1 MTSDKPRE
9 VDMDELRKGV
19 EKVIA
24 FGNPSTPQQKEA
36 EKKARHRAARKR
48 DTMKTPAR

>member
-24 FGNPSTPQQKEA
+24 FGNSSTPQQKKA
-36 EKKARHRAARKR
+36 EEKARHRFARKR
-48 DTMKTPAR
+48 RKMKAPTR

>member
-1 MTSDKPRE
+1 MSDRRPVE

-24 FGNPSTPQQKEA
+24 FGNPSTPQKKKA
-36 EKKARHRAARKR
+36 EEEARHRFARKR
-48 DTMKTPAR
+48 RKMKAPTR

>member
-9 VDMDELRKGV
+9 VDMDELRRGV

-24 FGNPSTPQQKEA
+24 FGNPSAPQQKKA
-36 EKKARHRAARKR
+36 EEQARHRFARKR
-48 DTMKTPAR
+48 RKTKAPIR

>member
-1 MTSDKPRE
+1 MLDSQANK

-24 FGNPSTPQQKEA
+24 FGNPSTPQQKAA
-36 EKKARHRAARKR
+36 EKQARHRAARKR
-48 DTMKTPAR
+48 RKMKAPTR

>member
-1 MTSDKPRE
+1 MTQAKARE

-24 FGNPSTPQQKEA
+24 FGNPSIPQPKTA
-36 EKKARHRAARKR
+36 EKKARHRSATKR
-48 DTMKTPAR
+48 RTMKTRAR